1 MGQIIRLA
9 SVWAAA
15 FAVRLLYVVQSQQS
29 PFYDFPLVDAKTYVQ
44 AATAMALGDWVGNS
58 QPFWQPPLYPH
69 FLGVIFALF
78 EPGFTL
84 PRLVQAALGATIC
97 LQVYWL
103 GRRVF
108 SSAVAW
114 CAAGLAVFYAPFV
127 FFEGEFLPPVLAILL
142 NLSALLALLWAVEG
156 QIRRL
161 LLPGLL
167 FGLSALCVANI
178 LLFTPVAAGW
188 LFYLCRDLPVRQRLL
203 RPAVLLLGVVLAVA
217 PVSLRNYLVG
227 DDLVLVSSNAG
238 LNFYIGNNARY
249 HETVAIQPGP
259 AWLDLTSRPRVEAGV
274 TKPSAQSYFFFA
286 QSWDFFRNQP
296 VAFTKLQ
303 FYKLYLFWNGDE
315 IGRNQELYFA
325 RQYSSLLQ
333 VLLWKYGIAF
343 PFGLLAPLALTGF
356 ALGWRRGILRRPE
369 SLLLGLFTATYML
382 SVVAFFISARYRLPV
397 IPPLL
402 LFAAYGGRELYQLWR
417 QRAYG
422 GLLAGCGTVVA
433 LLVVCNWGVGSMDMD
448 GDAQTHYRLGYVYEK
463 KGLPVNA
470 IVAYHKALEL
480 DPDIKWARFNLAS
493 QYARRGD
500 YGRAIA
506 VYRDF
511 NRRFPDV
518 ERARLALGNVYLQTR
533 RYPEAIGEY
542 RRLQTAPGADTADIQ
557 GRLGYAYTQAG
568 RLEEAVEAYGA
579 LIAVKPDSLQAR
591 FQWGQ
596 LHETLE
602 HPDIARSE
610 YEKILAVDP
619 SQTAVRHRLARL
631 LFFADEP
638 LKART
643 HLEHAIALDPQA
655 VDARLLLATQY
666 IVERRASEA
675 MDQVQAILAM
685 QPEHQQANRLIG
697 HLYMAQGDTIKGV
710 EYLGRFTE
718 YYREGRSAELF
729 KQLKEQWDD
738 KLQGPQH

>member
-1 MGQIIRLA
+1 
-9 SVWAAA
+9 
-15 FAVRLLYVVQSQQS
+15 
-29 PFYDFPLVDAKTYVQ
+29 
-44 AATAMALGDWVGNS
+44 
-58 QPFWQPPLYPH
+58 
-69 FLGVIFALF
+69 
-78 EPGFTL
+78 
-84 PRLVQAALGATIC
+84 
-97 LQVYWL
+97 
-103 GRRVF
+103 
-108 SSAVAW
+108 
-114 CAAGLAVFYAPFV
+114 
-127 FFEGEFLPPVLAILL
+127 
-142 NLSALLALLWAVEG
+142 
-156 QIRRL
+156 
-161 LLPGLL
+161 
-167 FGLSALCVANI
+167 
-178 LLFTPVAAGW
+178 
-188 LFYLCRDLPVRQRLL
+188 
-203 RPAVLLLGVVLAVA
+203 
-217 PVSLRNYLVG
+217 
-227 DDLVLVSSNAG
+227 
-238 LNFYIGNNARY
+238 
-249 HETVAIQPGP
+249 
-259 AWLDLTSRPRVEAGV
+259 
-274 TKPSAQSYFFFA
+274 
-286 QSWDFFRNQP
+286 

-356 ALGWRRGILRRPE
+356 ALGWRRGTLRRPE